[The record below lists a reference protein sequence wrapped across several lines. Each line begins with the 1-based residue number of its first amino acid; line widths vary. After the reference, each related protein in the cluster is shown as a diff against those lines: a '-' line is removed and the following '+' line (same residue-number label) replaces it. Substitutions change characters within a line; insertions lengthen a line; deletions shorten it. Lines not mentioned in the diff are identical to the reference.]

1 MTVLFLETNSTCNKK
16 GECLGDGLLTI
27 KFPKDYKD
35 CQNICQNTT
44 NCVWFTY
51 YEDGSSCDL
60 FEECKEFSTNC
71 SKCMSGE
78 VSCPIDDPIDDYQC
92 NLTGMCKVGL
102 LIMLNANMYGG

>member
-1 MTVLFLETNSTCNKK
+1 MTLLFLETNSTCNKK
-16 GECLGDGLLTI
+16 GECLGNGLLTI
-27 KFPKDYKD
+27 KFPKDYRN
-35 CQNICQNTT
+35 CQKKCQNTT

-51 YEDGSSCDL
+51 YEDGHCDL

-102 LIMLNANMYGG
+102 LFTNT